1 MLESFIIVLSFI
13 SIIPVPQ
20 RFIPEWSDE
29 SLRYF
34 CPMLAASGLVF
45 AFLWLTLWL
54 GVSHVQSLSVMLR
67 GFLMTLGTL
76 SLTGGLHLDGLM
88 DTCDA
93 LFSHRDRETRLRI
106 LSDTLAGSFAV
117 MGCVV
122 TLLGKTLLFSELLTL
137 KLNPSL
143 VPVYSRLGMAVLLN
157 NLPFAKTGGLAV
169 MLGSSRSR
177 KHNIF
182 FALMMILFCVFGS
195 VSQSLSFVMIL
206 ILWRRVC
213 VRVFGGVTGDLLGA
227 FVEISELFI
236 MLMMLVTHD
245 CF

>member
-13 SIIPVPQ
+13 SIIPLPQ

-45 AFLWLTLWL
+45 AFLWLILWL

-93 LFSHRDRETRLRI
+93 LFSHQDRETRLAI
-106 LSDTLAGSFAV
+106 LSDTHAGSFAV

-137 KLNPSL
+137 KLNPLL

-157 NLPFAKTGGLAV
+157 NLPFAKSGGLAV
-169 MLGSSRSR
+169 SLGSSRSR

-182 FALMMILFCVFGS
+182 FAAMMAVMCVSGS
-195 VSQSLSFVMIL
+195 VSQSLAFGVSL
-206 ILWRRVC
+206 LLWMRVC
-213 VRVFGGVTGDLLGA
+213 VRVFGGITGDLLGA
-227 FVEISELFI
+227 FVELSEVI
-236 MLMMLVTHD
+236 MMAAMAVSE
-245 CF
+245 CI